1 MLLSWAFPK
10 EGRTV
15 TPTTSA
21 PRTVTSGIIAIL
33 LTVFAMALTDAF
45 VKFASADMSLW
56 QIYVCRSVLALPI
69 LVLLGKGR
77 VKPKAMGWV
86 TLRSIAL
93 VAMYLAIYAAIPL
106 LDLAVIAAS
115 LYTGPL
121 FIVLLSAIFLRE
133 PVATAQW
140 LAVALGFVGVLFV
153 VRPTGADFN
162 ALSLIPIIA
171 AFLYAVAAVLTRAK
185 CVDEAPATLA
195 VSLNIALVISGG
207 AASVWL
213 VAFPTDYAASYPFLF
228 GQWSSLDL
236 WTIGILVV
244 MALLI
249 VGVSIGL
256 ARAYQSPRP
265 QVIATFDYAYL
276 IFAAFWGFVFFREVP
291 GLWTVA
297 GMALIIG
304 AGVLVLKSSG
314 RGLFRLGAE

>member
-1 MLLSWAFPK
+1 MTRIVP
-10 EGRTV
+10 
-15 TPTTSA
+15 A
-21 PRTVTSGIIAIL
+21 PRSVTSGIITIL

-45 VKFASADMSLW
+45 VKYASADMTLW

-69 LVLLGKGR
+69 LVFLSKGR
-77 VKPKAMGWV
+77 VQPKAMGWV
-86 TLRSIAL
+86 TVRSIAL

-106 LDLAVIAAS
+106 VDISVIAAS

-133 PVATAQW
+133 PIATAQW

-153 VRPTGADFN
+153 VQPNGASFN

-185 CVDEAPATLA
+185 CADEAPATLA
-195 VSLNIALVISGG
+195 VSLNVALVVCGG
-207 AASVWL
+207 AASLWL
-213 VAFPTDYAASYPFLF
+213 VASPSEYAASYRFLF
-228 GQWSSLDL
+228 GQWSGLDL
-236 WTIGILVV
+236 RTVGILVF

-291 GLWTVA
+291 DFWTVA
-297 GMALIIG
+297 GVALIIG
-304 AGVLVLKSSG
+304 AGILVL
-314 RGLFRLGAE
+314 LGGGTSKQPKLDNMPEAGI